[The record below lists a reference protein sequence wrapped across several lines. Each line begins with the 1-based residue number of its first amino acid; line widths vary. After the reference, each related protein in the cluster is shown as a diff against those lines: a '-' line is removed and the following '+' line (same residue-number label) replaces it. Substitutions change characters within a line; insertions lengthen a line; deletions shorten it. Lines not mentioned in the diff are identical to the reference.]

1 MFTEEEKTML
11 RDACISKINE
21 LNQYKG
27 KQFVDSKALDD
38 YQEKLLE
45 IMDKI

>member
-11 RDACISKINE
+11 RDACISKIDE

-27 KQFVDSKALDD
+27 KQFVDNKALDE
-38 YQEKLLE
+38 YQKKLLE